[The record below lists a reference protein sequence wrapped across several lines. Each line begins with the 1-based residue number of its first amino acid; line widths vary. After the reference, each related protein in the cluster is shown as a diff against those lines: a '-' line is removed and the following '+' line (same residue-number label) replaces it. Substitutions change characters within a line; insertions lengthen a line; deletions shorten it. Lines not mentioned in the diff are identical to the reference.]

1 MSNAKDFSEGL
12 VNWIGDVTIDLQKDS
27 DYLVYT
33 TDFDRVEPLKVPKNF
48 ESRYVEE
55 LEDKVNHM
63 VGPIQ
68 KDLERA
74 IVAHSRSF
82 WQPGRRSGRLHGANL
97 SRLMFNDDRVFRQR
111 EEHTCKDT
119 AIELVIDCSGSMRNR
134 DKIDVATQAAYA
146 LSMTLD
152 RMQIAHEV
160 IGFTTYWND
169 SVEYRKSRE
178 RMYDELKKLGRYR
191 FSRQDCIVMPV
202 VKGFDERITTEHKRR
217 FAAMPNMDGGK
228 QMFGNNI
235 DGECIEIAAR
245 RLAARKEARKVMI
258 VLSDGAPAGDGD
270 NTELQRHTKRVIER
284 IENSSGM
291 EIVGIGIASNA
302 VKQFYKRNVVL
313 NDIDSLPA
321 VVMGELKHALLHA

>member
-33 TDFDRVEPLKVPKNF
+33 TDFDRVEPLKVPKSF
-48 ESRYVEE
+48 EAKYVEE

-119 AIELVIDCSGSMRNR
+119 AIELVIDCSGSMRSR
-134 DKIDVATQAAYA
+134 GKIDVATQAAYA

-169 SVEYRKSRE
+169 SVEYRQSRE
-178 RMYDELKKLGRYR
+178 RMYDELKKLGRYY

-217 FAAMPNMDGGK
+217 FAAMPNMDSGK

-270 NTELQRHTKRVIER
+270 NVELQRHTKRVIKR
-284 IENSSGM
+284 IEDSSGM
-291 EIVGIGIASNA
+291 EIVGIGIASSA
-302 VKQFYKRNVVL
+302 VKQFYTRNVVL

>member
-1 MSNAKDFSEGL
+1 MSSSLTKWISETT
-12 VNWIGDVTIDLQKDS
+12 VDLQKKA
-27 DYLVYT
+27 DYIVYT
-33 TDFDRVEPLKVPKNF
+33 TDFDKIEPLKVPKDF
-48 ESRYVEE
+48 DMAHVER
-55 LEDKVNHM
+55 LEDTVNHM

-97 SRLMFNDDRVFRQR
+97 SRLRFNDDRVFRSR

-119 AIELVIDCSGSMRNR
+119 AIELVIDCSGSMNGRG
-134 DKIDVATQAAYA
+134 KIEVATQAAYA

-160 IGFTTYWND
+160 IGFTTYYN
-169 SVEYRKSRE
+169 SSKEYEKVYRN
-178 RMYDELKKLGRYR
+178 MYDELRKLGRHCY
-191 FSRQDCIVMPV
+191 SRQDCIVMPI
-202 VKGFDERITTEHKRR
+202 VKDFNERITTEHKRR
-217 FAAMPNMDGGK
+217 FAAMPHMRRGS

-245 RLAARKEARKVMI
+245 RLAKRSEARKVMI
-258 VLSDGAPAGDGD
+258 VLSDGAPAGQG
-270 NTELQRHTKRVIER
+270 NNHEIQCHTKRVIES
-284 IENSSGM
+284 IEKSSGM

-302 VKQFYKRNVVL
+302 VKQFYTRNVVL
-313 NDIDSLPA
+313 NDIESLPA
-321 VVMGELKHALLHA
+321 VVMNELKHALLHA